1 MFASPGSA
9 YAESGLVFYRDY
21 CHKES
26 MNATPEIKSRRLN
39 PALVAIA
46 CALGVLLALPIMQRL
61 TTDPEPDVI
70 IIDDQTP
77 IEPPDYEDPPPPPP
91 PPDPKIQDLQDNKPK
106 LTIDQIEGLMT
117 NPDVKG
123 YSTGDP
129 IELPGT
135 GYDNVVWWD
144 IKDLST
150 PPRPLKQPSPVYP
163 PEAKAAGLV
172 GEVLVQFL
180 VDEEGR
186 TSSAT
191 IITSTN
197 QLFNASA
204 INAVRRWLFTP
215 GERDGKLVKTR
226 VRIRIPFNIG
236 N

>member
-1 MFASPGSA
+1 
-9 YAESGLVFYRDY
+9 
-21 CHKES
+21 

-39 PALVAIA
+39 PALIALA
-46 CALGVLLALPIMQRL
+46 CALVVLLALPVMQRL
-61 TTDPEPDVI
+61 NTDPEPPVI
-70 IIDDQTP
+70 IIDDPTE
-77 IEPPDYEDPPPPPP
+77 IEAPDYEDPPPPPPP

-150 PPRPLKQPSPVYP
+150 PPRPLKQPSPIYP
-163 PEAKAAGLV
+163 PEARQARLV

-180 VDEEGR
+180 VTEDGR
-186 TSSAT
+186 TSSPT
-191 IITSTN
+191 ILQSTN
-197 QLFNASA
+197 HLFNEAALS
-204 INAVRRWLFTP
+204 AVRKWLFTP
-215 GERDGKLVKTR
+215 GERDGKFVKTR

-236 N
+236 D